1 MDMVA
6 KKHVCHLVHG
16 FHVGGLEK
24 IIVNC
29 INQLGEQYQH
39 TIVTL
44 TQAGELVE
52 ELPPSA
58 TVIELNKKPG
68 NDFSLYPR
76 LYRIFAEIK
85 PDIFHTYN
93 LGTIEYQWV
102 AWLARVPL
110 RIHAEHGRD
119 TYDPYGKVAKYRYL
133 RQISSWVTHHV
144 VAVSNDLY
152 QWLLHDVGIR
162 QAKLALIT
170 NGVDV
175 EYFSPQFRKPS
186 PNKFII
192 GHVARLQGIK
202 NQKLLINAFQHACLQ
217 DRNFSRQAELMLVG
231 CGDDMP
237 ALKALANRDSQY
249 GGQIIFTGRQQNVR
263 DYYACFDVFAMSS
276 IAEGIPVTLL
286 ESMAMGVPH
295 VVTRVGGIR
304 EVLLEGETG
313 LGVESQDRDSLATS
327 LLKLFH
333 DRALRDGMGLVSRQR
348 VERHF
353 SQLAMVEAYADLYHH
368 RQSSTPAS
376 R

>member
-1 MDMVA
+1 MVA
-6 KKHVCHLVHG
+6 KKNVCHLVHG

-24 IIVNC
+24 IIINC

-44 TQAGELVE
+44 TQAGELVK
-52 ELPPSA
+52 ELPPSV

-68 NDFSLYPR
+68 NDLSLYPR
-76 LYRIFAEIK
+76 LYRILTERK

-119 TYDPYGKVAKYRYL
+119 TYDPFGKVAKYRYL
-133 RQISSWVTHHV
+133 RQISSWVIHHV

-152 QWLLHDVGIR
+152 QWLQRDVGIR

-175 EYFSPQFRKPS
+175 EYFSPKFRKPA
-186 PNKFII
+186 PDKFII

-202 NQKLLINAFQHACLQ
+202 NQKLLINAFQHACQQ

-231 CGDDMP
+231 CGDELP
-237 ALKALANRDSQY
+237 ALKNEANSDAQHA
-249 GGQIIFTGRQQNVR
+249 GQVIFAGRQQNVR
-263 DYYACFDVFAMSS
+263 DYYARFDVFAMSS

-286 ESMAMGVPH
+286 ESMAMGLPH

-333 DRALRDGMGLVSRQR
+333 DRALRDGMGQVSRER
-348 VERHF
+348 VEQHF
-353 SQLAMVEAYADLYHH
+353 SQLSMVGAYADLYYQRGNH
-368 RQSSTPAS
+368 
-376 R
+376 